1 MRRIVTILSA
11 LAAGA
16 MAAIMSASAA
26 YAEVVRPVG
35 GGATDPTTQV
45 VHHHAALFGW
55 QLALIVG
62 AAAVLLAMTGALTS
76 RRVRN
81 GSHRPAIS

>member
-26 YAEVVRPVG
+26 YAEIPAE

-55 QLALIVG
+55 QLGLVVAV
-62 AAAVLLAMTGALTS
+62 AAVLLVMTGALVA

-81 GSHRPAIS
+81 GSHRLAIS

>member
-1 MRRIVTILSA
+1 
-11 LAAGA
+11 
-16 MAAIMSASAA
+16 
-26 YAEVVRPVG
+26 
-35 GGATDPTTQV
+35 V